1 MKSQPIFII
10 IAITAGLII
19 LAITGVAIYALIN
32 PDIVPNGTGGL
43 IGYLAILWTGIKTKL
58 FKFPKLKK
66 FFGNVVE
73 EEDSDDEELREEV
86 RRLQEEAER
95 RQEEEAKVM
104 RLQRKNVVMESA
116 KFQLRDT
123 DLLYD
128 SNLIN
133 MATVHKAMEM
143 KGHTIYDG
151 TNGSNGLNIIGVRH
165 YSATSNKFN
174 DSLIA
179 MWKDEATQTWEF
191 RRYKGTTDAG
201 LHYRL
206 NKMNVKGTAI
216 LKEGQ
221 YPEAYKI
228 GRHTTYTALE
238 QCGNL
243 TVIRDDNGD
252 NVLDFQAPLVET
264 GDHFKI
270 NIHRSN
276 ASTQSTQVDKWSAGC
291 QVFAKK
297 KEWDEFLNICKKAAA
312 DHGELFTYTL
322 LHIDDIVEAVGEL
335 EVEGRMAA

>member
-1 MKSQPIFII
+1 MKQFFS
-10 IAITAGLII
+10 
-19 LAITGVAIYALIN
+19 N
-32 PDIVPNGTGGL
+32 SPD
-43 IGYLAILWTGIKTKL
+43 
-58 FKFPKLKK
+58 
-66 FFGNVVE
+66 VE
-73 EEDSDDEELREEV
+73 EEDPDEEELREAL
-86 RRLQEEAER
+86 RRF
-95 RQEEEAKVM
+95 QEEEAHRKEVEAQII
-104 RLQRKNVVMESA
+104 RLERKNETIESA
-116 KFQLRDT
+116 KIQLRNT

-128 SNLIN
+128 SQLIN
-133 MATVHKAMEM
+133 IDTVYKAMEM

-179 MWKDEATQTWEF
+179 MWKDLETQTWEF
-191 RRYKGTTDAG
+191 RQYKGTTDPG

-228 GRHTTYTALE
+228 GKHKNYTALQ
-238 QCGNL
+238 QCGDL

-252 NVLDFQAPLVET
+252 ENINFDAPLIET
-264 GDHFKI
+264 GSDFKI

-276 ASTQSTQVDKWSAGC
+276 PSTESTQVDKWSAGC

-297 KEWDEFLNICKKAAA
+297 KEWDEFLGICKKAQKQ
-312 DHGELFTYTL
+312 HQELFTYTL
-322 LHIDDIVEAVGEL
+322 LHIDDIVEAIGEL
-335 EVEGRMAA
+335 EAGERIAA